1 MKDTTTTTTTKS
13 EPKTISGYTWN
24 GSLGIVTVNRNQL
37 KGIKLDLDV
46 LNTTIEEM
54 GGTETLDLETYMNNK
69 FKKLIGSKYKSYT
82 LTGEGGSIRNVTPSI
97 QDAHDNLDKFVR
109 SLPDAV
115 IIDGQVYLPDAK
127 GNYKKPV
134 LTFTVRADANKGMS
148 KEDVQKQINEEVLK
162 VVESTEDVLTENK
175 NEVINQ

>member
-1 MKDTTTTTTTKS
+1 MKEAATTK
-13 EPKTISGYTWN
+13 EAPKTISGYLWN
-24 GSLGIVTVNRNQL
+24 ELKGIVTVNRNQL
-37 KGIKLDLDV
+37 KGIKLDLEV

-54 GGTETLDLETYMNNK
+54 GGTETLPLEKYMNNK
-69 FKKLIGSKYKSYT
+69 FTKLIGNKYKSYT

-148 KEDVQKQINEEVLK
+148 KEDVQKQINNEVVK
-162 VVESTEDVLTENK
+162 VVSSVKDVESETE

>member
-1 MKDTTTTTTTKS
+1 MKETTTTTKDA
-13 EPKTISGYTWN
+13 PKTIAGYVWN
-24 GSLGIVTVNRNQL
+24 ELNGVITVNRNQL
-37 KGIKLDLDV
+37 KGIKLDLEV

-54 GGTETLDLETYMNNK
+54 GGTDPMPLETYMNNK

-97 QDAHDNLDKFVR
+97 QEAHDNNDKFVR

-115 IIDGQVYLPDAK
+115 VIDGQVYLPDNN

-148 KEDVQKQINEEVLK
+148 KEDVQKQINDEVAK
-162 VVESTEDVLTENK
+162 VVASTEDVLTETD